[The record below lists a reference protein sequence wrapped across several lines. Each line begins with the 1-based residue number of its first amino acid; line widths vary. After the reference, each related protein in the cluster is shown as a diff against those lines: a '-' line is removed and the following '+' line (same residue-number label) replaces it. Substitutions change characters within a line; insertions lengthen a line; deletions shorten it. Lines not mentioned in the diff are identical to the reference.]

1 MVSTTDMVSDA
12 YGWIT
17 AENAREEA
25 ARVVEAWRKAWKNT
39 TDTIAEK
46 QKELEAL
53 ERARQGRREI

>member
-25 ARVVEAWRKAWKNT
+25 AQVVEGLEESVEDT
-39 TDTIAEK
+39 TDTIAESRRSWK
-46 QKELEAL
+46 HWK
-53 ERARQGRREI
+53 RA